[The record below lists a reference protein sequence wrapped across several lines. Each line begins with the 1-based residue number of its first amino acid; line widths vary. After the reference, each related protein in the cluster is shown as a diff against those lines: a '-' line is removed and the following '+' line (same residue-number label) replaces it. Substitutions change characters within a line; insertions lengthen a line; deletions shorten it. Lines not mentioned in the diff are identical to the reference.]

1 MPTTRHCD
9 YRKTPM
15 RTSLLAFLALAFLLG
30 APAAHAAP
38 NAKRFKPAI
47 VYLYSGSDSDRAFI
61 DAARAG
67 LEKAEKEFGV
77 KVAEHRMVGSENI
90 TATIKNVADSGASP
104 IIAVGYQNVMPVLNL
119 AERYPNTKFT
129 VVDGLV
135 PPLFSNVQS
144 VIFKDH
150 EGAFLVG
157 MIAGKVSKRGHIGFI
172 GGMDVPLIRNFS
184 KGYIQGARYA
194 NPEIT
199 VEVDMVGNGPES
211 WSNPDAAHALALQQF
226 EAGADV
232 CFAAAGGSGLGV
244 LRAADET
251 RNYAIGVDTNQN
263 GLFPGHVLTSLVK
276 RVDIAVYD
284 ALKTSHARN
293 WSPGIK
299 YLGIKEGAL
308 DYAVDQNNKTLISEQ
323 LIEEVATAKERII
336 NGTIDVEMYSPK

>member
-1 MPTTRHCD
+1 MRFTT
-9 YRKTPM
+9 
-15 RTSLLAFLALAFLLG
+15 LALATLALFFG
-30 APAAHAAP
+30 ATQSEAAP
-38 NAKRFKPAI
+38 NANRFKPAI

-77 KVAEHRMVGSENI
+77 KVTEHRMLGSENI

-129 VVDGLV
+129 VIDGLV

-157 MIAGKVSKRGHIGFI
+157 MIAGKVSKSGHIGFI
-172 GGMDVPLIRNFS
+172 GGMDVPLIRNFN

-194 NPEIT
+194 NPDVRI
-199 VEVDMVGNGPES
+199 EVDMVGNGPDA
-211 WSNPDAAHALALQQF
+211 WSNPDAAHKLATKQF
-226 EAGADV
+226 KAGADV

-244 LRAADET
+244 LKAASESDK
-251 RNYAIGVDTNQN
+251 YAIGVDTNQN

-308 DYAVDQNNKTLISEQ
+308 DYAVDQNNKNLISEQ
-323 LIEEVATAKERII
+323 LIEDVATAKERII

>member
-1 MPTTRHCD
+1 MSDNLCTTRRH
-9 YRKTPM
+9 RKM
-15 RTSLLAFLALAFLLG
+15 RHLFLLLCSALLAIPGSPALAKEKF
-30 APAAHAAP
+30 
-38 NAKRFKPAI
+38 NPAI

-67 LEKAEKEFGV
+67 LEKAEREYGMRV
-77 KVAEHRMVGSENI
+77 QEHRMMGSENI
-90 TATIKNVADSGASP
+90 TAVIKRVADSGASP

-144 VIFKDH
+144 VSFRDN

-157 MIAGKVSKRGHIGFI
+157 IIAGRTSDSGHIGFI
-172 GGMDVPLIRNFS
+172 GGMDIPLIRNFN

-194 NPEIT
+194 NPDVT
-199 VEVDMVGNGPES
+199 VDVAMVGTRPEA
-211 WSNPDAAHALALQQF
+211 WSDPDGAHALAVKQF
-226 EAGADV
+226 KGGADV
-232 CFAAAGGSGLGV
+232 IFAAAGGSGLGV
-244 LRAADET
+244 LRAANET
-251 RNYAIGVDTNQN
+251 GHYAIGVDTNQN

-284 ALKTSHARN
+284 ALKTSREGK

-336 NGTIDVEMYSPK
+336 NGTITVEAYSPK

>member
-1 MPTTRHCD
+1 
-9 YRKTPM
+9 M
-15 RTSLLAFLALAFLLG
+15 RLHRLILATLAF
-30 APAAHAAP
+30 AACAATAAAAP
-38 NAKRFKPAI
+38 NANRFNPAI

-67 LEKAEKEFGV
+67 IDKAEREFGV
-77 KVAEHRMVGSENI
+77 KVQEHRMMGSENI

-157 MIAGKVSKRGHIGFI
+157 MIAGKTSKTGHIGFI
-172 GGMDVPLIRNFS
+172 GGMDVPLIRNFN

-194 NPEIT
+194 NPDIQ
-199 VEVDMVGNGPES
+199 VDVAMVGNDPS
-211 WSNPDAAHALALQQF
+211 AWSNPDAAHALATQQF
-226 EAGADV
+226 KTGADV
-232 CFAAAGGSGLGV
+232 IFAAAGGSGLGV
-244 LRAADET
+244 LKAASET
-251 RNYAIGVDTNQN
+251 KHFAIGVDTNQN

-284 ALKTSHARN
+284 ALKTSHARSWN
-293 WSPGIK
+293 PGIK

-308 DYAVDQNNKTLISEQ
+308 DYAVDQNNKNLISEQ